1 MEIENLV
8 FFAYVDW
15 CSHKTKLIEKNN
27 LRNKMCETIFKQW
40 RGRQEGEGEIEWHFV
55 GPNWV
60 KVSIMGWYQSRFPKG
75 NHGQEFQGRRGT
87 KGREKG
93 LKRKRERERGED

>member
-1 MEIENLV
+1 
-8 FFAYVDW
+8 
-15 CSHKTKLIEKNN
+15 
-27 LRNKMCETIFKQW
+27 
-40 RGRQEGEGEIEWHFV
+40 
-55 GPNWV
+55 V

-93 LKRKRERERGED
+93 ERGKGREGRGLK